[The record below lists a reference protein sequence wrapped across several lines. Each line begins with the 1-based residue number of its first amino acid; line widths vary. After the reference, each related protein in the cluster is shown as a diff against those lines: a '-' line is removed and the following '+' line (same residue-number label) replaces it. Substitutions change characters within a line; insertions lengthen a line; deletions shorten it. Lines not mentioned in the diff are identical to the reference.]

1 MKRSTSDID
10 KWYFGDYRGGFSG
23 SRYNELTYITIFIFL
38 VTVALSTEKSIN
50 QIFHTLYIPY
60 IYNLIELYFFSDF
73 IGKISNTWSLYN
85 YRSIGLIQSLI
96 GSRQLLDA
104 LTVFF
109 LATNYFP
116 NDSAPVIGLYLVK
129 VILIIYNSE
138 LREIL
143 NRLRF
148 ILTANPAKTFFPI
161 TLLAIITYIM
171 ASLMYIIERNNDAS
185 HFGSIL
191 RAFWFSFVSVTTIG
205 YGDVTPATSIG
216 KTVSGTFALLGI
228 ICVTF
233 LTANI
238 IDMNSQYEKN
248 ESIKSSADEL
258 EDSKL

>member
-1 MKRSTSDID
+1 MKTNDRIVD

-38 VTVALSTEKSIN
+38 VTVALSTEKSIS

-85 YRSIGLIQSLI
+85 YRSLGLTQSFL

-104 LTVFF
+104 ITLFV
-109 LATNYFP
+109 LATNYYP

-143 NRLRF
+143 NRLKY
-148 ILTANPAKTFFPI
+148 IMTANPAKTFFPI
-161 TLLAIITYIM
+161 TLLAIITYVM
-171 ASLMYIIERNNDAS
+171 ASLMYIIERNNDPG

-205 YGDVTPATSIG
+205 YGDITPASSLG
-216 KTVSGTFALLGI
+216 KTVSGVFALLGI

-248 ESIKSSADEL
+248 EFIQIPVDE
-258 EDSKL
+258 EVE

>member
-1 MKRSTSDID
+1 MKRSTSNID

-23 SRYNELTYITIFIFL
+23 SRYNELTYIIIFVFL
-38 VTVALSTEKSIN
+38 VTVAVSTETSID

-60 IYNLIELYFFSDF
+60 VYNLIELYFFSDF
-73 IGKISNTWSLYN
+73 IGKVSNTWSLYN
-85 YRSIGLIQSLI
+85 YRSLGLIQSLL

-104 LTVFF
+104 ITLFF
-109 LATNYFP
+109 LVTNYYP
-116 NDSAPVIGLYLVK
+116 NESAPVIGLYLIK
-129 VILIIYNSE
+129 VVLIIYNSE

-148 ILTANPAKTFFPI
+148 IMTANPAKTFFPI

-205 YGDVTPATSIG
+205 YGDVTPASSIG
-216 KTVSGTFALLGI
+216 KTVSGIFALLGI
-228 ICVTF
+228 VCVTF

-238 IDMNSQYEKN
+238 IDMNSQYEKKD
-248 ESIKSSADEL
+248 SIETS
-258 EDSKL
+258 EDKINNS